1 MRSRKPLT
9 EVHEFKFNVD
19 TRAIERAEF
28 DKKVTT
34 TPVLGSTHFIIHS
47 GLYNSC
53 ILYMRSWSSIEL
65 KLILP
70 VDYASTCSELSVVI
84 LILLVDGAGN

>member
-28 DKKVTT
+28 DKKVTAT
-34 TPVLGSTHFIIHS
+34 LVLASIHFIIHS
-47 GLYNSC
+47 GLY
-53 ILYMRSWSSIEL
+53 IYMRSWSSIEL

-70 VDYASTCSELSVVI
+70 FDYASTRSKLSVVI